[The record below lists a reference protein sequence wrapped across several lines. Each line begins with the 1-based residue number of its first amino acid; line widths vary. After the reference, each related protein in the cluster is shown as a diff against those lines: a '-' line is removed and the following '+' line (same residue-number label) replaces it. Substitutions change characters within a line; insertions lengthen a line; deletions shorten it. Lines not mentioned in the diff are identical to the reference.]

1 MPPWIMAEKGRKMSW
16 LGDWLK
22 GHVAGNHEISWDWPH
37 LHQSTI
43 QNAMFCRF
51 CPPSLDTGEILQNY
65 LVKIPSGTSNLNR
78 LRQRH
83 GFSLS
88 KRQHPTPMY
97 SEIQACQ
104 CMSCLFP
111 MHLHFRRFLEGVRLQ
126 LKKQQ
131 RDQSGQ
137 APVCCI
143 RRCWVC
149 CNSGCPN
156 WQWDLWTYGW
166 YFLQSMNHKL
176 VSMRHTDQKNKFNQI
191 NDILEF
197 LTAEIRHCLTCYKN

>member
-1 MPPWIMAEKGRKMSW
+1 MPPWIMTEKGRKMSC

-51 CPPSLDTGEILQNY
+51 CPPSLDIGEILQNY

-88 KRQHPTPMY
+88 KREHPTPMY

-111 MHLHFRRFLEGVRLQ
+111 MHLHFRRFLGGVRLQ
-126 LKKQQ
+126 LKKHATWSKWTGARLLQPKMLSLLQ
-131 RDQSGQ
+131 LWLSKLAMG
-137 APVCCI
+137 PM
-143 RRCWVC
+143 
-149 CNSGCPN
+149 
-156 WQWDLWTYGW
+156 DLWMIFFTVNE
-166 YFLQSMNHKL
+166 S
-176 VSMRHTDQKNKFNQI
+176 
-191 NDILEF
+191 
-197 LTAEIRHCLTCYKN
+197 